1 MIDIRWQ
8 TEAQTRLSIP
18 RLKKSWEVRQT
29 SPQVVARVRELAP
42 THTATQIANLLNE
55 EGLHPGLSGSF
66 TASKVDWIRAAYHIP
81 LACPEGPGF
90 CPTGQRGDGRYSA
103 LAAAELL
110 NVNVST
116 IADWCN
122 AGILE
127 SVRAHP
133 HGPRWITLTPDIIAQ
148 LRKPTQRHW
157 KRRRSGKPQQ
167 NVVE

>member
-1 MIDIRWQ
+1 M
-8 TEAQTRLSIP
+8 SIYL
-18 RLKKSWEVRQT
+18 R
-29 SPQVVARVRELAP
+29 PQILLWLHTHLQPVKARSIALTVAFPEQMCQVAS
-42 THTATQIANLLNE
+42 T
-55 EGLHPGLSGSF
+55 GSF

-81 LACPEGPGF
+81 LGCPEGPGF

-122 AGILE
+122 AGLLE

-133 HGPRWITLTPDIIAQ
+133 HGPRWITLTPEIIAK

-157 KRRRSGKPQQ
+157 KRRRTGKPQQ